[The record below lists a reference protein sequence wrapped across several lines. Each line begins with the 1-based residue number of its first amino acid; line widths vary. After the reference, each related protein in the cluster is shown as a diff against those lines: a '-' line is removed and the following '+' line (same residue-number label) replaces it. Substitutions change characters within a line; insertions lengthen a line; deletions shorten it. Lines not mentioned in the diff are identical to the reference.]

1 MKKVII
7 IGAGPAG
14 ITAAYELLKQKCGM
28 EVIVLEESQAV
39 GGISRTVRYHGNR
52 MDIGGHRFFSKSRP
66 VNDWWEEV
74 MPKQGKPT
82 RDDIIL
88 GRKMPLKEGGPDP
101 EQEDRVMLRRNRV
114 SRIYYGRKFFDY
126 PIKMNGA
133 TIRNMGFSTTMKAG
147 FSYLKSVFVKKEE
160 NCLENFYINRFGR
173 KLYSMFFEGYTE
185 KLWGR
190 HPREI
195 SADWGAQRVK
205 GLSIIAILKD
215 NFNKML
221 PNPDTTKVETSLIE
235 EFDYPNQKYILHPAE
250 SAVGMCRFR
259 CGKMGRTDSLWL
271 PGYRCGYEGKQGG
284 RGPL

>member
-126 PIKMNGA
+126 PIKM
-133 TIRNMGFSTTMKAG
+133 RF
-147 FSYLKSVFVKKEE
+147 FL
-160 NCLENFYINRFGR
+160 NF
-173 KLYSMFFEGYTE
+173 GYD
-185 KLWGR
+185 R
-190 HPREI
+190 
-195 SADWGAQRVK
+195 
-205 GLSIIAILKD
+205 
-215 NFNKML
+215 
-221 PNPDTTKVETSLIE
+221 
-235 EFDYPNQKYILHPAE
+235 
-250 SAVGMCRFR
+250 
-259 CGKMGRTDSLWL
+259 
-271 PGYRCGYEGKQGG
+271 
-284 RGPL
+284 